1 MAVCDSAQAGPDIH
15 FFRMLSQKISPP
27 PTSPIIWSVP
37 EGTNF
42 SKAAIEFT
50 KLSLSLFVIII
61 FFVEEEEGYHR
72 QKLFF
77 VVKNLIKI
85 LFYHLGSYTYCLVYF
100 VFYINEQFITNF
112 RFVKGIFFSIN
123 PPLHY
128 QNKEISF
135 FLRKFC

>member
-1 MAVCDSAQAGPDIH
+1 MIKHSLNLEKSKKVAVCDSAQAGPDIH

-42 SKAAIEFT
+42 RKAAIEFT

-77 VVKNLIKI
+77 CCKKFNQNIILSSRVVHLLPCIFCI
-85 LFYHLGSYTYCLVYF
+85 LYQRAIYY
-100 VFYINEQFITNF
+100 QFSF
-112 RFVKGIFFSIN
+112 RQRN
-123 PPLHY
+123 
-128 QNKEISF
+128 F
-135 FLRKFC
+135 FLH